1 MRVYVDPARSDKQ
14 TVGIYVAMCV
24 SRRYRAWFANLGN
37 DPINKC
43 NISVPRWRTGAVDQI
58 GPRENGSFTGLH
70 NWKI

>member
-1 MRVYVDPARSDKQ
+1 
-14 TVGIYVAMCV
+14 MCV

-37 DPINKC
+37 DAINKC
-43 NISVPRWRTGAVDQI
+43 NIGVPRWRTGAVDQI